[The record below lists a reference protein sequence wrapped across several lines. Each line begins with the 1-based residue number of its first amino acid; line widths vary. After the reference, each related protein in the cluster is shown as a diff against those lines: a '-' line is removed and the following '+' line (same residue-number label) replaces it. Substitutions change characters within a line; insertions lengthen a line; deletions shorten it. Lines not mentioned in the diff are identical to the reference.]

1 MVLQINM
8 PFNQSFI
15 DYLKDQDVT
24 IKGEAAS
31 KKAPEG
37 DKVEFEVIK
46 AMEVDEEDLP
56 SKYRIVLIK

>member
-1 MVLQINM
+1 ML
-8 PFNQSFI
+8 FNEVFI
-15 DYLKDQDVT
+15 DYLKDQGGT
-24 IKGEAAS
+24 IKGEAAY

-56 SKYRIVLIK
+56 SKYCIVLIK